1 MEREQNNVIG
11 KARKERDGRQRK
23 IAFKDPFN
31 WIYFIL
37 AHCSLIISITALVT
51 RL

>member
-1 MEREQNNVIG
+1 MDRGQNNDDD

-37 AHCSLIISITALVT
+37 ALCSLVVSITALVT